1 MRISQATFSQGKV
14 DNKYTARIGVKTL
27 GQAHET
33 RDKTKTRKTK
43 ETQKLTGHN
52 MNLYKNQR

>member
-1 MRISQATFSQGKV
+1 MVAKV
-14 DNKYTARIGVKTL
+14 DSKYTARIGVKTL